1 MNTQKRTLS
10 PTVRLTSGYDM
21 PLLGLGTYKAHGTCE
36 LMLEALDLGYRLL
49 DTAWIYDNEKD
60 VGEALAH
67 TTVPREELFVAT
79 KVWPNHFTRDLTKRS
94 IDRSLKDLQVDYLDM
109 VYLHWWGEGYLDA
122 WHVLEDYRAQGII
135 RTLSVSNF
143 TQKMLEEL
151 FKQTDIRPACDQIE
165 IHPLWPE
172 TELVNYLH
180 TEHIQPVAYCPIA
193 RAKVEVMGSD
203 AVLALAK
210 KYGKSPVQIVLRWQL
225 DRGIAPIPKTVHAER
240 LPENLAVFD
249 FALTED
255 EVSSITALEQADG
268 KISHMMADPA
278 WLEKCAHDPL

>member
-1 MNTQKRTLS
+1 MDPQQHTLS

-21 PLLGLGTYKAHGTCE
+21 PLVGLGTYKAHGTCE
-36 LMLEALDLGYRLL
+36 VMLEALDLGYRLL

-60 VGEALAH
+60 VGEAIAH
-67 TTVPREELFVAT
+67 ATIPRSELFVAT
-79 KVWPNHFTRDLTKRS
+79 KVWPNHYTSDLTKRS

-122 WHVLEDYRAQGII
+122 WKVLEDYHAQGII
-135 RTLSVSNF
+135 HTLSVSNF
-143 TQKMLEEL
+143 TQEMLEKL
-151 FKQTDIRPACDQIE
+151 FQQTEIRPACDQIE
-165 IHPLWPE
+165 IHPLWTE

-180 TEHIQPVAYCPIA
+180 KEHIQPVAYCPIA
-193 RAKVEVMGSD
+193 RAKTEVMQSD
-203 AVLALAK
+203 AVQKLAV

-225 DRGIAPIPKTVHAER
+225 DRGIAPIPKTVHTER

-249 FALTED
+249 FKLTED
-255 EVSSITALEQADG
+255 EISSITALTQTDG

-278 WLEKCAHDPL
+278 WLDKCAHDPL